1 MSIQYRISIFFLL
14 AMPISLI
21 AQKDTS
27 FQTVRQ
33 ESGEYQAPV
42 IETPSDRLFRSK
54 VPSKWMFKMNLAQ
67 TFNFNRNDLQTA
79 STLSGTPLGI
89 GAEYK
94 ISPTFS
100 VGAYYQMLLG
110 YQPGN
115 EFLNKGGWL
124 YSASVAVEGRW
135 YHDMKRRIKEG
146 RSANNFGG
154 RYLGLEGI
162 WSNNNTFTDN
172 WDDKRV
178 ALRYGLQQRFLRH
191 GYFDISIGAGVSQGS
206 PILKYSTYFSSDQRV
221 SVGLAAFLPK
231 FRNAAQNGNLCDV
244 LHCQDE
250 QYNMWKVNIFDVV
263 AFRSNGIVYNL
274 ELHPNVAYEQ
284 KLGRSPFSVELAV
297 DAVFNTGKYRYYYLL
312 DQKEYS
318 NRITSATWD
327 ATGELRWY
335 YNMRKRMLNGKSGN
349 NLSGTFFGLQLNRHN
364 LIKSAVNYETDNA
377 GSLDGSLITGDYWT
391 TNLVWGIQQRILDR
405 GFIQFKIGA
414 GSTFGG
420 NNYRYEEAGKP
431 LTKIGRENELNVVG
445 ELKVGFAF

>member
-1 MSIQYRISIFFLL
+1 MSVKYYISIFFLQ
-14 AMPISLI
+14 AMHISLT

-27 FQTVRQ
+27 FQTIRQ

-42 IETPSDRLFRSK
+42 IETPSDRLFKTRI
-54 VPSKWMFKMNLAQ
+54 PSKWMFKMNLAQ
-67 TFNFNRNDLQTA
+67 TFNFRRNDLQTA
-79 STLSGTPLGI
+79 NTLSGTPLGI

-94 ISPTFS
+94 ISPAFS

-110 YQPGN
+110 YQPAS
-115 EFLNKGGWL
+115 EFLSKGGWL

-135 YHDMKRRIKEG
+135 YHDMKKRIKEG

-154 RYLGLEGI
+154 RYLGLEGT
-162 WSNNNTFTDN
+162 WSNNNQLTDN

-178 ALRYGLQQRFLRH
+178 ALRYGLQQRFLRN

-206 PILKYSTYFSSDQRV
+206 PILKRSTYFSTDQRV

-231 FRNAAQNGNLCDV
+231 FRNTAQNGNLCDV
-244 LHCQDE
+244 LNCQDE
-250 QYNMWKVNIFDVV
+250 QYNMWKVNVFDVV

-274 ELHPNVAYEQ
+274 ELRPNVAYEQ

-377 GSLDGSLITGDYWT
+377 GSLDGSLVAGDYWT
-391 TNLVWGIQQRILDR
+391 TNLVWGIQQRILER
-405 GFIQFKIGA
+405 GFIQFKIGG

-420 NNYRYEEAGKP
+420 NNYRYEGAGKP
-431 LTKIGRENELNVVG
+431 LTKIGRQNELNVVG

>member
-1 MSIQYRISIFFLL
+1 MQ
-14 AMPISLI
+14 ISLT

-27 FQTVRQ
+27 FQTIRQ

-42 IETPSDRLFRSK
+42 IETPSDRLFKTR
-54 VPSKWMFKMNLAQ
+54 VPSKWMFKLNLAQ
-67 TFNFNRNDLQTA
+67 TFNFRRNDLQTA
-79 STLSGTPLGI
+79 NTLSGTPLGI

-94 ISPTFS
+94 ISPAFS

-110 YQPGN
+110 YQPAS

-135 YHDMKRRIKEG
+135 YHDMKKRIKDG

-154 RYLGLEGI
+154 RYLGLEGT
-162 WSNNNTFTDN
+162 WSNNNQLTDN

-178 ALRYGLQQRFLRH
+178 ALRYGLQQRFLRN

-206 PILKYSTYFSSDQRV
+206 PILKRSTYFSTDQRV

-231 FRNAAQNGNLCDV
+231 FRNGAQNGNLCDV

-274 ELHPNVAYEQ
+274 ELRPNIAYEQ

-349 NLSGTFFGLQLNRHN
+349 NLSGSFFGLQLNRHN

-377 GSLDGSLITGDYWT
+377 GSLDGSLVTGDYWT
-391 TNLVWGIQQRILDR
+391 TNLFWGIQQRILER
-405 GFIQFKIGA
+405 GFIQFKIGG

-420 NNYRYEEAGKP
+420 NNYRYERAGKP
-431 LTKIGRENELNVVG
+431 LTKIGRQNELNVVG